1 MADGD
6 LPEHFRTGREVDVR
20 ARRGIQCGADEPWG
34 SLQELRHI
42 PRCNPL
48 SGDKTGTARIA
59 LLADQRPLEHTRRNS
74 VRQRAAQSSVR
85 RAR

>member
-1 MADGD
+1 MIERPREFNA
-6 LPEHFRTGREVDVR
+6 ERTSHG
-20 ARRGIQCGADEPWG
+20 G

-48 SGDKTGTARIA
+48 SGDKTSTARIA
-59 LLADQRPLEHTRRNS
+59 LLAGQRPLVQQHTRRNS